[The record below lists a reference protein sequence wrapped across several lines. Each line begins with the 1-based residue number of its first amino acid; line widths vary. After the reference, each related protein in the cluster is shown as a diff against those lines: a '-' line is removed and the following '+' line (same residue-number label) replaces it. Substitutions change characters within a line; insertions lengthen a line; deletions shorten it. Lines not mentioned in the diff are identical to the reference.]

1 MPPPTEKP
9 RECGAFGLVGT
20 AGLGFDVS
28 GMSGLEGPGGVP
40 KACLDNVATLAT
52 ATSASGPLLLPG
64 NRSLHGRPSLQM
76 PVEA

>member
-28 GMSGLEGPGGVP
+28 GLEGPGGAP
-40 KACLDNVATLAT
+40 KACLDSVATFAT
-52 ATSASGPLLLPG
+52 ATSASGPLFLPG

>member
-1 MPPPTEKP
+1 MPSPTKKLC
-9 RECGAFGLVGT
+9 ECGASGLVGT

-28 GMSGLEGPGGVP
+28 GLEGPGGAP

-52 ATSASGPLLLPG
+52 ATSASGPLLLPC